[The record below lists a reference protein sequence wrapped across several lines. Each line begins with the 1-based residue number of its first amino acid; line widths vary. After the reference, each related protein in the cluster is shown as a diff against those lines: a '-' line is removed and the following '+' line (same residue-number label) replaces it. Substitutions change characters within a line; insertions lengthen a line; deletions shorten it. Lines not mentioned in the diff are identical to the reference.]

1 VTERKNIAK
10 ARIKGAPEGPY
21 ETAVEQARGSLQN
34 RNLNQF
40 LDFVIALHDESA
52 RIFGSRVTQRDTRM
66 VLDLLRSH
74 ISGRP
79 VTKSAL
85 VASSGLSYGT
95 AMRAIEGM
103 LESGLIV
110 TRPRTATGLSYSLHP
125 SGDLIS
131 RWHAFSHRGEKLL
144 LEATA
149 ATEPLRTPAG
159 RRPKLDVP
167 AGIIPPPAVLTE
179 TLSLGRGLRI
189 LVHAD
194 TTFMAMSALKR
205 QFELILGVPVEAR
218 ALGIDRLQEEIVGNS
233 RRSQSR
239 YDIIACDLPWFGEMA
254 HNGRL
259 LPLDKLIQENHLD
272 CSDIYADALASSRH
286 NGRQFGI
293 PVLTTGEVLAYRTD
307 LLAERAIVPPRTSD
321 EVIAAG
327 RKLHDPKRGVS
338 GITWNGGRGTA
349 LGHSFIMMMGAFG
362 RPIVDLRRTQDGFDV
377 AGAQGEELRPTFLS
391 EEARQTAAYMQEL
404 MAFSPPNVLDV
415 TWYER
420 ASTYA
425 NGHAAMAYSHSLLA
439 HLYET
444 VPQSPAYRKT
454 GYLPHPTG
462 PNGRPIVPVGG
473 YALSI
478 PSNVAPA
485 RIPSVWK
492 ALMTLTSAESVK
504 LYLLNGSLAS
514 SRASVSRDP
523 EVQAISPY
531 IGTIDAYAAKGYLRM
546 WPRPPIAGIP
556 DVISIAGEEVHDLLS
571 GWKSMEAAL
580 VRAQNRAD
588 AVMRERGHY

>member
-1 VTERKNIAK
+1 VADHKQPSGAS
-10 ARIKGAPEGPY
+10 IKGAPEGPY
-21 ETAVEQARGSLQN
+21 ENAVEQARGSLQN
-34 RNLNQF
+34 RDLNQF
-40 LDFVIALHDESA
+40 LDFVIALSDESA
-52 RIFGSRVTQRDTRM
+52 RIFGSRLTQRDMRM
-66 VLDLLRSH
+66 VIDLMRSH
-74 ISGRP
+74 FSGAP
-79 VTKSAL
+79 ITKSSLA
-85 VASSGLSYGT
+85 ASSGLSYGT
-95 AMRAIEGM
+95 AMRAIETM
-103 LESGLIV
+103 LKSGLIV
-110 TRPRTATGLSYSLHP
+110 TRARTATGLSYSLHP

-131 RWHAFSHRGEKLL
+131 RWHAFAHRGEKLL
-144 LEATA
+144 REATA
-149 ATEPLRTPAG
+149 PTEPLRTRRGG
-159 RRPKLDVP
+159 RSKLDVP
-167 AGIIPPPAVLTE
+167 AGIIPPPTVLTD
-179 TLSLGRGLRI
+179 TLSLGSGLRI

-205 QFELILGVPVEAR
+205 QFELILGVPVTAR
-218 ALGIDRLQEEIVGNS
+218 ALGIDQLHAELVGNS

-254 HNGRL
+254 HYGRL
-259 LPLDKLIQENHLD
+259 LPLDRLILESELN
-272 CSDIYADALASSRH
+272 CGDIYSDALESSRH
-286 NGRQFGI
+286 EGQQFGI
-293 PVLTTGEVLAYRTD
+293 PVLTTGEILAYRTD
-307 LLAERAIVPPRTSD
+307 LLAERDIAPPRTSD
-321 EVIAAG
+321 EVIDAG
-327 RKLHDPKRGVS
+327 RKLHDPKQGVS
-338 GITWNGGRGTA
+338 GIIWNGGRGTA

-362 RPIVDLRRTQDGFDV
+362 RPIVDLRRTEGGFDV
-377 AGAQGEELRPTFLS
+377 AGSHGEALRPTFLS
-391 EEARQTAAYMQEL
+391 DEARQTVAYMREL
-404 MAFSPPNVLDV
+404 MTFSPPNILDV

-462 PNGRPIVPVGG
+462 PKGRPIVPVGG

-492 ALMTLTSAESVK
+492 ALKTLTSAESVK

-531 IGTIDAYAAKGYLRM
+531 IATIDAYAAKGYLRM

-556 DVISIAGEEVHDLLS
+556 DIISIAGEEIHDLLS
-571 GWKSMEAAL
+571 GRKSVEASL
-580 VRAQNRAD
+580 ICAQNRAD
-588 AVMRERGHY
+588 AIMRERGHY